1 MNNIEPSVEYII
13 KKINDIKI
21 ENNLRHISNI
31 RYSSISDNHT
41 NICISLSNTN
51 IDGDEVRFYR
61 KYNFKIFELFK
72 EIFHEDNVLSEEYPT
87 TLKFRNGSCESIY
100 YDVWNIWINIDI
112 DKWNLEYIQI
122 LREEKL
128 KELGL

>member
-31 RYSSISDNHT
+31 RYGSKSDNIT
-41 NICISLSNTN
+41 NICISLSNITT
-51 IDGDEVRFYR
+51 DGDEAKFYR
-61 KYNFKIFELFK
+61 KYNFKLFELFK
-72 EIFHEDNVLSEEYPT
+72 QIFHVDNILSEEYPT
-87 TLKFRNGSCESIY
+87 NLRFRNVPCESIY
-100 YDVWNIWINIDI
+100 YDVWSIWINIDI

-128 KELGL
+128 KELGI